1 MPCRIIAAAPK
12 ATGSVA
18 TTSGSRTC
26 GCMTFTLVRDRGIL
40 RYRFFFS
47 FPEDMRRG
55 LAAAAPEFRKMM
67 TLDIAKSPSLAAAVH
82 HASIIELTPA
92 QMRKP
97 GLVAA
102 CRKAGLDVMVYY
114 GGDDVDLHNE
124 IALAGVDYVNID
136 RPDLFD
142 TARHAARLPELA

>member
-12 ATGSVA
+12 ATGFVA
-18 TTSGSRTC
+18 TTSDSKTC
-26 GCMTFTLVRDRGIL
+26 GCMIFTLVRDRGMP
-40 RYRFFFS
+40 RDRFFFS

-55 LAAAAPEFRKMM
+55 LAATGPEFRKMM
-67 TLDIAKSPSLAAAVH
+67 TLDIAKSPSLPAAVQ
-82 HASIIELTPA
+82 HASIIEITPA

-102 CRKAGLDVMVYY
+102 CRKAGLEVMGYY

-124 IALAGVDYVNID
+124 IALAGVDYANID

-142 TARHAARLPELA
+142 TARLAARLPELT